1 MYRHIV
7 MWKVKEG
14 EAREVCEQMAQKL
27 YHLTDQIDEIEALE
41 VGINELES
49 DAAFDIVL
57 ISSFENQQA
66 YQAYAIHPLH
76 QEVVVWIKE
85 RVGARAVVDYV
96 IDTQGK

>member
-7 MWKVKEG
+7 MWKVRET
-14 EAREVCEQMAQKL
+14 EAGEVCEQIAQKL
-27 YHLTDQIDEIEALE
+27 HSLTDQIDEIEALE
-41 VGINELES
+41 IGINELES

-57 ISSFENQQA
+57 ISSFKDQQA

-76 QEVVVWIKE
+76 QEVVVWLKG

>member
-7 MWKVKEG
+7 MWKVKE
-14 EAREVCEQMAQKL
+14 ARSKEVCEQIAQKL
-27 YHLTDQIDEIEALE
+27 YSLTDQIDEIEALE
-41 VGINELES
+41 VGINEVES
-49 DAAFDIVL
+49 DAAFDLVL
-57 ISSFENQQA
+57 ISSFENKQA

-96 IDTQGK
+96 IHT